1 MNRRLVGLLCFV
13 LALAFAANT
22 LWLFPH
28 ADEPRYEYRAVELNE
43 SNARHYIDAHPSVR
57 RCITENSRTCG
68 FELRARDEPV
78 ALDVNDTELY
88 ADYKYVATRDGY
100 VAPTVQKQNGTV
112 SLSSRNASEAAVLSD
127 IAYSPTPSVTRYDRT
142 IQKAIEDG
150 RAVSSRE
157 VDGLHRIVRD
167 GGRYYVVQDSWI
179 SDPLSSVQLLA
190 VRTLLWLTT
199 VPLSTVG
206 FVYRYG

>member
-1 MNRRLVGLLCFV
+1 MNRRLVGLLCFA

-57 RCITENSRTCG
+57 RCILEKSRTCG
-68 FELRARDEPV
+68 IELQARNEPI
-78 ALDVNDTELY
+78 ALNAEDTELY
-88 ADYKYVATRDGY
+88 ADYQYVATRDGY
-100 VAPTVQKQNGTV
+100 FEPTVQEQNGTV
-112 SLSSRNASEAAVLSD
+112 YLSSRKVSKTAVLSD
-127 IAYSPTPSVTRYDRT
+127 IAYSPLPSVSGHDKS
-142 IQKAIEDG
+142 IQKAIEG
-150 RAVSSRE
+150 GHAVSSHE
-157 VDGLHRIVRD
+157 VDGQHRIVRHD
-167 GGRYYVVQDSWI
+167 GRYYVVQDSWI

-190 VRTLLWLTT
+190 VRLFLWLAT
-199 VPLSTVG
+199 VPLSVAG